1 MFQTWLSCQ
10 LSDITNVEGSFK
22 MQKFSCNGTQKA
34 DIIMQSQSPGG
45 TNEGWG
51 LPVVTHSWP
60 ATAAQPK
67 SLFTSVLIVE
77 GRE

>member
-22 MQKFSCNGTQKA
+22 MQKFSCDGTQKA
-34 DIIMQSQSPGG
+34 DIIMQSQSPAG

-60 ATAAQPK
+60 ATA
-67 SLFTSVLIVE
+67 VLLHHPNPSSHQF
-77 GRE
+77 